1 MSSSL
6 RRSGLSSVK
15 VDHMFLRPEGKKP
28 LLNCWKNCS
37 LKNKVSFGRGSMF
50 KFLKIGSVWAL
61 YDEDDIILTAAFCFL
76 IRQFMNS
83 LSESFS
89 FWQKQIQLR
98 LKSDYCTITNNTLP
112 VSISWRS
119 RSYQSL
125 SHGNS
130 VLYVI
135 IKNTLPFVKFQLKF
149 EHQNF
154 ISSTEGQRAKAF
166 LIFSNCCLTV
176 TTTSGLYV
184 EQDRDMNSPPFHQIA
199 A

>member
-1 MSSSL
+1 MSAYWLSL
-6 RRSGLSSVK
+6 CEKIL
-15 VDHMFLRPEGKKP
+15 D
-28 LLNCWKNCS
+28 
-37 LKNKVSFGRGSMF
+37 
-50 KFLKIGSVWAL
+50 FLKISRITPHSQPL
-61 YDEDDIILTAAFCFL
+61 MIEQFL

-135 IKNTLPFVKFQLKF
+135 FKNALPFVKFQLKF